1 MPDDPTELHAIP
13 TSVWK
18 LTVKRAKVLTPLVET
33 GQCTVQKIE
42 VAGRR
47 LRISRAMVYRL
58 LARFRQSQET
68 SVLLPTKPGP
78 KLGSN
83 ELKPAQGSGG
93 DHRFSDSTVLS
104 FKAKAVSCSAASS
117 HCARMFSGRRTK
129 PFLQS
134 GQDSRR
140 LNFSPRCG

>member
-33 GQCTVQKIE
+33 GQCTVQKID
-42 VAGRR
+42 AAARR

-78 KLGSN
+78 KLGSK
-83 ELKPAQGSGG
+83 ELKPAQEEII
-93 DHRFSDSTVLS
+93 DLVIRRFYLSTQ
-104 FKAKAVSCSAASS
+104 
-117 HCARMFSGRRTK
+117 K
-129 PFLQS
+129 PFLQ
-134 GQDSRR
+134 GGEDSRR